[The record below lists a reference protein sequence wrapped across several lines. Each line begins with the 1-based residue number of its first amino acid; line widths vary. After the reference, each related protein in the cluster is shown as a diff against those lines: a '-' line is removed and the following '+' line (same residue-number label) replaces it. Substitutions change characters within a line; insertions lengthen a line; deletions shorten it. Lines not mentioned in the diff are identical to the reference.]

1 MGAGKCKFPYTPSL
15 AQPSSAAGPKARNY
29 PHLCPHLSL
38 PAPHSPL
45 IGRYLPKLASA
56 ERADFGV
63 RAALRETLMIIVSDS
78 KLDWGLD

>member
-1 MGAGKCKFPYTPSL
+1 MGAGKCKFPFTPSL
-15 AQPSSAAGPKARNY
+15 AQHSSAAGPKARNY